1 MIVTGKRLKSKL
13 DFQPSVKFSYH
24 ELVSNISRATLSLDI
39 NSHLSCKK
47 LSQRMALLR
56 KIKVY
61 LPLRQRL
68 SYYNSIIHPI
78 ITYASVIL
86 SRCDKESL
94 NRVLKLQKRAAR
106 VILSA
111 YRDSPPVQLFNKL
124 KWIPFYEEPYPI
136 I

>member
-24 ELVSNISRATLSLDI
+24 ELLSNISRATLSLDI
-39 NSHLSCKK
+39 NSDLSCKK
-47 LSQRMALLR
+47 LSQRMTLLR

-78 ITYASVIL
+78 ITYASVIW

-111 YRDSPPVQLFNKL
+111 YRDSLPVQLFNKL

>member
-13 DFQPSVKFSYH
+13 DFQPSAKFSYH
-24 ELVSNISRATLSLDI
+24 ELVSNISRATLSLNI
-39 NSHLSCKK
+39 TLSCKK
-47 LSQRMALLR
+47 LTQRMALLR
-56 KIKVY
+56 KIIVY

-78 ITYASVIL
+78 ITYASVIW

-94 NRVLKLQKRAAR
+94 NRVLKLQKRGAR

-111 YRDSPPVQLFNKL
+111 YRDSPPVQLSNKL
-124 KWIPFYEEPYPI
+124 KMDSFL
-136 I
+136 